1 MLKAKLVVVGG
12 DAKAAEVQL
21 NLPTII
27 GRGREVN
34 LTLPHPLVS
43 RQHCELFERDGKLL
57 VRDLKSLNG
66 TYVDSQK
73 IQETEILKPDQL
85 LTIGNVTFRAVYANR
100 EESIE
105 ETEMRSTTETVA
117 ADPEHSVIEI
127 ENVASS
133 ESDSKIGSDF
143 DQPDSI
149 HSRPTQ
155 PGKRHD
161 KDVLI
166 SDVKETIDADVL
178 VQAANQSAMSDGD
191 VPVEHDS
198 APEHSVCAAMQNA
211 GVSCSPGDATISDI
225 QGELPEPAP
234 QASNIKGLSSI
245 HEETPPKAADS
256 FKGIQTDQQDES
268 EKIQAEESALGSFI
282 RKLPR

>member
-43 RQHCELFERDGKLL
+43 RQHCELFERDGTLL
-57 VRDLKSLNG
+57 VRDLNSLNG

-85 LTIGNVTFRAVYANR
+85 LTIGNVTFRAVYSNR
-100 EESIE
+100 EKSID
-105 ETEMRSTTETVA
+105 ETEMLSNVETITG
-117 ADPEHSVIEI
+117 DPENSVIEI
-127 ENVASS
+127 DHVASQD
-133 ESDSKIGSDF
+133 SDSKIGPEHNQS
-143 DQPDSI
+143 DSI

-155 PGKRHD
+155 PGKRKP

-166 SDVKETIDADVL
+166 SDVRETIDAEELARAAPHSDVYDEDAP
-178 VQAANQSAMSDGD
+178 QEPAST
-191 VPVEHDS
+191 
-198 APEHSVCAAMQNA
+198 PEHSVCAALQNA
-211 GVSCSPGDATISDI
+211 GLASAPGDATISDI
-225 QGELPEPAP
+225 RDQLPEPGPA
-234 QASNIKGLSSI
+234 ASNIKGLSSI
-245 HEETPPKAADS
+245 HDEHVKKTADS
-256 FKGIQTDQQDES
+256 FKGVQSDEQDDS
-268 EKIQAEESALGSFI
+268 EKVPPEESALGSFI